1 MGKFIYQVQEVVE
14 NNAFESFDVITDALK
29 VEFAPNTEL
38 FDFAKEVAYEQY
50 KEICSDMNKYSNYN

>member
-1 MGKFIYQVQEVVE
+1 MGKFIYQVQEVVD

-29 VEFAPNTEL
+29 VEFASNTEL